1 MEVGTTR
8 IELIYHHVEQ
18 GLKQGQ
24 EHLKP
29 KSGHPL
35 VIGQKG
41 NFWLLGRWVPVGKM
55 TFGKLCE
62 RHFFLSG
69 IRSNAAAS
77 RRGRALERQLRGG
90 WLRQQVRLSLRPVG
104 EIRQQDR
111 SRKTTRWGTANGSS
125 RTTHEPLFGASKKS
139 PQVKLPNIID
149 IIQQDFFSMTLD
161 CNRMSMT
168 IIRMNQT

>member
-1 MEVGTTR
+1 MQVVTTR
-8 IELIYHHVEQ
+8 IEIFYHHVEQ

-24 EHLKP
+24 EDLLP
-29 KSGHPL
+29 NSGCPL
-35 VIGQKG
+35 VKRQRG
-41 NFWLLGRWVPVGKM
+41 NFGLLGRWVPVGKM
-55 TFGKLCE
+55 TFGKLYE

-125 RTTHEPLFGASKKS
+125 RTTPEPLFGASKKVHKS
-139 PQVKLPNIID
+139 KVKLPNIID
-149 IIQQDFFSMTLD
+149 II
-161 CNRMSMT
+161 
-168 IIRMNQT
+168 